1 MSRRERVN
9 QMGDQSK
16 KFTNVFVKN
25 FGDHL
30 DTQKLK
36 EMFEC
41 YGKILSCKV
50 VYVIFLVYGSDFILL
65 YFRVD
70 RG

>member
-50 VYVIFLVYGSDFILL
+50 VRDNNFILL
-65 YFRVD
+65 YFLWILTV
-70 RG
+70 